1 MKSKFFLNIY
11 FKHSKLVSFYEKE
24 WYKLT
29 IIPSSDS
36 ADNIQYINIDV
47 ILYTLVCTAVHW
59 LADNIYVHFCVQ
71 LYTVNI
77 FLKICF

>member
-1 MKSKFFLNIY
+1 MKRNHPY
-11 FKHSKLVSFYEKE
+11 AAYQCRCD
-24 WYKLT
+24 T
-29 IIPSSDS
+29 
-36 ADNIQYINIDV
+36 
-47 ILYTLVCTAVHW
+47 VHTVDW